1 MSIYQTLKNDH
12 DTVQDLMQR
21 LKKGQGPKADERSF
35 ATLKEELTLH
45 SKAEETVF
53 YTALRGHREAQDL
66 VQHATREHKQ
76 VEEMLEEMAELDSQG
91 DDFRAKLEELRS
103 AVEDH
108 VEEEEGEI
116 FETARKLFSDDEAR
130 RMDDAFQQEKQRL
143 QSELGKGA
151 GAGAEPRS
159 GARH

>member
-1 MSIYQTLKNDH
+1 MSIYQSLKNDH
-12 DTVQDLMQR
+12 DAVQDVMQK

-45 SKAEETVF
+45 SKAEEKVF
-53 YTALRGHREAQDL
+53 YAALRGHREAQDMI
-66 VQHATREHKQ
+66 QHATREHKQ
-76 VEEMLEEMAELDSQG
+76 VEEMLEEMAELDPQG
-91 DDFRAKLEELRS
+91 EDFRAKLEELRA

-130 RMDDAFQQEKQRL
+130 RMDEEFQQEKRQL
-143 QSELGKGA
+143 QSELGKAA
-151 GAGAEPRS
+151 GAGDEPRS

>member
-1 MSIYQTLKNDH
+1 MSIYQSLKNDH
-12 DTVQDLMQR
+12 DAVQDLMQK

-45 SKAEETVF
+45 SKAEEKVF
-53 YTALRGHREAQDL
+53 YTALRGHREAQDM

-76 VEEMLEEMAELDSQG
+76 VEEMLEEMAELDPQG
-91 DDFRAKLEELRS
+91 EDFRAKLEELRAS
-103 AVEDH
+103 VEDH

-116 FETARKLFSDDEAR
+116 FDTARKLFSDDEAR
-130 RMDDAFQQEKQRL
+130 RMDEEFQQEKRRL
-143 QSELGKGA
+143 QSELGKAA

>member
-12 DTVQDLMQR
+12 DAVQDLMQK

-53 YTALRGHREAQDL
+53 YTALRGHREAQEL

-76 VEEMLEEMAELDSQG
+76 VEDMLEEMAELDSQSQE
-91 DDFRAKLEELRS
+91 FHAKLEELRG

-143 QSELGKGA
+143 RSELGQGLGA
-151 GAGAEPRS
+151 DAEPRS

>member
-12 DTVQDLMQR
+12 DAVQDLMQK

-45 SKAEETVF
+45 SKAEEKVF
-53 YTALRGHREAQDL
+53 YTALRGHREAQEL

-76 VEEMLEEMAELDSQG
+76 VEAMLEEMAELDSQSEE
-91 DDFRAKLEELRS
+91 FRAKLEELRG

-116 FETARKLFSDDEAR
+116 FEAARKLFSEDEAR

-143 QSELGKGA
+143 QGELGQGLGA
-151 GAGAEPRS
+151 DAEPRS